1 MGATGNREYTV
12 FSTKYWTIR
21 IFMIIM
27 FESHNLLYYVFL
39 RMTESM
45 AIKC

>member
-1 MGATGNREYTV
+1 MGATGNRDYTV

-27 FESHNLLYYVFL
+27 FESHSLLYYVFL
-39 RMTESM
+39 RITENIAM
-45 AIKC
+45 Q